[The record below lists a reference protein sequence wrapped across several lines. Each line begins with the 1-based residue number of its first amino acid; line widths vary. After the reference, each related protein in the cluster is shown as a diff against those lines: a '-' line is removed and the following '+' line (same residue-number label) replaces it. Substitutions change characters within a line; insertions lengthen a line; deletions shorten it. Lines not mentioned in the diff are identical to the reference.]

1 MGQSTSVESAAKRSR
16 ARPNCMRE
24 RRLWQSGFR
33 VVAGVDEVGR
43 GPLAGPVTAAAV
55 VIRPTSNPSWL
66 RNVRDSKQLTAAA
79 RHCLATEIWVSSES
93 FGIGWASAGE
103 IDDVG
108 IVAATARAMSRALLQ
123 LSPAP
128 EFVLIDGDRL
138 LVRNHPAEAIVRGDE
153 SVASIAAASIL
164 AKVARDTWME
174 QLAERFDGYGFAA
187 NKGYGT
193 AAHLSALAELGPTPQ
208 HRRTFAPLR
217 QQLAL
222 LPAG

>member
-1 MGQSTSVESAAKRSR
+1 MSSVSSVEVADSQLAI
-16 ARPNCMRE
+16 RPSCARE
-24 RRLWQSGFR
+24 RRLWQDGFR

-55 VIRPTSNPSWL
+55 VIQPQSNPNWL
-66 RNVRDSKQLTAAA
+66 QHVRDSKQLTPAA
-79 RHCLATEIWVSSES
+79 RNALAIEIRASAACW
-93 FGIGWASAGE
+93 GIGWASAGE
-103 IDDVG
+103 IDGAG

-138 LVRNHPAEAIVRGDE
+138 LVRTHPAEAVVKGDE

-164 AKVARDTWME
+164 AKVARDAWME
-174 QLAERFDGYGFAA
+174 NLATQFDGYGFDT

-193 AAHLSALAELGPTPQ
+193 AAHQSALVNRGPTPQ

-217 QQLAL
+217 QQLAAR
-222 LPAG
+222 PIM